1 MAEVGSRKDPF
12 GRSAR
17 QLLMATYTGTNFHLL
32 VNSTVYQKEEENTI
46 HVIIKIRHLRIDW
59 PPENDHV
66 DLFGL
71 IVRQQWPCLPRTV
84 GQVCVVP
91 REGVLLI

>member
-46 HVIIKIRHLRIDW
+46 HVIIKLRHHDW
-59 PPENDHV
+59 
-66 DLFGL
+66 LFGL
-71 IVRQQWPCLPRTV
+71 CALICLQRMIMSTFLV
-84 GQVCVVP
+84 
-91 REGVLLI
+91 